1 MKILPLA
8 PGDKHSREAF
18 RVFLDNSQE
27 GVRTK
32 GRGQLISISVEVGH
46 LDPLAVLESIYE
58 PDELHFY
65 CERPSGSFAVAG
77 ADAVLSFTLA
87 GPESS
92 RFLAARNFVADVL
105 DNTIAVGDLSLPFS
119 GPHFFT
125 AFSFFDKPPKGAAFP
140 SSLLFVPR
148 WQVARFKGTYV
159 AVANLLLEEDS
170 DIDLLVERVWRAHSK
185 FSSFDY
191 SRPVTV
197 ANESVAA
204 DSLAEPGFKL
214 SEIGKDEHFV
224 ESVSKAL
231 SFIDKDVFEKIVLA
245 RAVELK
251 SRQNLH
257 PLRALNKL
265 REQFSDC
272 YAFSVGNG
280 KGQSFIGATPERLVR
295 VSGGNL
301 KTKAIAGSAPR
312 GKSASEDARLAND
325 LLHSEKDLREH
336 AIVLGSIS
344 RRLSELG
351 IEVRQ
356 PSRPSLL
363 QLANIQHLHTPVR
376 GKISEGTH
384 ILDLLEK
391 LHPTPAVGGTP
402 REVACEHIP
411 SLESFDRGLY
421 AAPIGWVD
429 SKGEGEFIVG
439 IRSALIDGATARA
452 FAGNGIVAGSD
463 PEKELAETNW
473 KLKALLENL
482 L

>member
-1 MKILPLA
+1 LKTLPLA

-18 RVFLDNSQE
+18 RVFLSHSQE
-27 GVRTK
+27 SVRAK
-32 GRGQLISISVEVGH
+32 GKSQLISISIEVGH

-65 CERPSGSFAVAG
+65 CERPSDAFAVAG
-77 ADAVLSFTLA
+77 ADAVLSFVLEGDEA
-87 GPESS
+87 S
-92 RFLAARNFVADVL
+92 RFSAARNFVSDVL
-105 DNTIAVGDLSLPFS
+105 ENTIAVGDLSLPFS

-125 AFSFFDKPPKGAAFP
+125 AFSFFDKSPEGAPFS

-148 WQVARFKGTYV
+148 WQVARSRDTYV
-159 AVANLLLEEDS
+159 AVANFLLEEDS

-191 SRPVTV
+191 TQ
-197 ANESVAA
+197 SVASKNGSVFA
-204 DSLAEPGFKL
+204 GDSKGDGFEL
-214 SEIGKDEHFV
+214 SEIEKDEGFV
-224 ESVSKAL
+224 KSVAQAL
-231 SFIDKDVFEKIVLA
+231 SLIDEGVFEKIVLA

-251 SRQNLH
+251 SSQNLH

-280 KGQSFIGATPERLVR
+280 KGQSFIGASPERLIK
-295 VSGGNL
+295 VSESCL

-336 AIVLGSIS
+336 KIVLGSIA
-344 RRLSELG
+344 RRLGELG
-351 IEVRQ
+351 IELRQ
-356 PSRPSLL
+356 PSRPGLL
-363 QLANIQHLHTPVR
+363 QLANIQHLHTPVT
-376 GKISEGTH
+376 GNVGEGIH

-391 LHPTPAVGGTP
+391 IHPTPAVGGTP
-402 REVACEHIP
+402 REAACEHIP

-429 SKGEGEFIVG
+429 SKGEGEFVVG
-439 IRSALIDGATARA
+439 IRSALIDGSTAKA

-463 PEKELAETNW
+463 PEKELTETNW